1 MDRRSGTGADLS
13 RLRSNQ
19 KIRFLKKNEE
29 EISVGNPIPHLF
41 FCIFSKCISLLH
53 RMVDFPAIYAM
64 ICSVWYALK

>member
-29 EISVGNPIPHLF
+29 EISVGELYSRLF
-41 FCIFSKCISLLH
+41 SNNVTEVFQKG
-53 RMVDFPAIYAM
+53 AI
-64 ICSVWYALK
+64 